1 MQTEEAVGKEQAEQ
15 YTEQNSITFISIT
28 YKKKKKKK
36 GKVKE
41 EEEKIWLW
49 DFAKRQPLVI
59 KAIPAEH
66 RNESQLEKIH

>member
-28 YKKKKKKK
+28 YKKKKK

-41 EEEKIWLW
+41 EEEKI
-49 DFAKRQPLVI
+49 
-59 KAIPAEH
+59 
-66 RNESQLEKIH
+66 

>member
-1 MQTEEAVGKEQAEQ
+1 MSSSANRRGSGEGTGGTVHWEEQ
-15 YTEQNSITFISIT
+15 YYIH
-28 YKKKKKKK
+28 KKKK

-41 EEEKIWLW
+41 EEKKLWLW

>member
-15 YTEQNSITFISIT
+15 YTEQNSITFICIT
-28 YKKKKKKK
+28 YKKKEKS
-36 GKVKE
+36 KVKE
-41 EEEKIWLW
+41 EEEKLWLW

>member
-1 MQTEEAVGKEQAEQ
+1 MNSSANRIGREEGTGRAVHWAEQ
-15 YTEQNSITFISIT
+15 YYIHTHTHT
-28 YKKKKKKK
+28 KKN

-41 EEEKIWLW
+41 EEKKLW